1 VKEEFMKFTNL
12 GTTGIRVSKICFGSL
27 TTSELQKNFTAEK
40 AADLFAYAIREHQIN
55 FFDTAELY
63 GNYAHFRALLK
74 RVKRQEFVLATKCYA
89 YDRKTAQKSLEKALM
104 EVGTDYLDLMMLHEQ
119 ESEHTLRGHREA
131 IEYFLEQKKKGV
143 IRSIGYSTHF
153 IKGVKAAETVPL
165 MDVIFP
171 LINRRGIGI
180 ADGER
185 IEMEQAIHEQ
195 IDRGMGC
202 YLMKPLGGGHLL
214 EEYPRAISYLHKE
227 FPETVI
233 AIGMQSKTEVDLNV
247 RSIVDRVWDRDEEER
262 FHFQEKKLKIAEW
275 CVGCGA
281 CVEACQQNALGLK
294 DGKAVVL
301 DQSKCVRCGYCAKAC
316 KEFCIKV
323 V

>member
-1 VKEEFMKFTNL
+1 MQFTEL

-27 TTSELQKNFTAEK
+27 TTSRLQKNFSAEE
-40 AADLFAYAIREHQIN
+40 AAELFAYAIKEHQIN

-63 GNYAHFRALLK
+63 GNYAHFRALLN
-74 RVKRQEFVLATKCYA
+74 RVKRREFVLSTKCYA
-89 YDRKTAQKSLEKALM
+89 YDRKTAQESLERALT

-131 IEYFLEQKKKGV
+131 IAYFLEQKQKGV
-143 IRSIGYSTHF
+143 IRGIGYSTHF
-153 IKGVKAAETVPL
+153 VRGVKAASTIPS
-165 MDVIFP
+165 MDVIHP

-180 ADGER
+180 VDGER
-185 IEMEQAIHEQ
+185 MEMEEAIHEQ
-195 IDRGMGC
+195 IARGIGC

-214 EEYPRAISYLHKE
+214 KEYPQAISYLHEE
-227 FPETVI
+227 FPDAVI

-247 RSIVDRVWDRDEEER
+247 RSIVDRTWTQSEQER
-262 FHFQEKKLKIAEW
+262 FHFQEKKLKIADW
-275 CVGCGA
+275 CVGCGH
-281 CVEACQQNALGLK
+281 CVEACQQNALGLR

-301 DQSKCVRCGYCAKAC
+301 DQSLCVRCGYCAKAC

>member
-1 VKEEFMKFTNL
+1 MEFTNL
-12 GTTGIRVSKICFGSL
+12 GTTNISVSKICFGTL
-27 TTSELQKNFTAEK
+27 TTSKLQKNFSAEK
-40 AADLFAYAIREHQIN
+40 AADLFAYAIQEHGIN

-63 GNYAHFRALLK
+63 DNYAHFHALLK
-74 RVKRQEFVLATKCYA
+74 RVKREEFVLSTKCYA
-89 YDRKTAQKSLEKALM
+89 YDRVTAKKSLDKALA

-131 IEYFLEQKKKGV
+131 IEYFLEQKQKGI
-143 IRSIGYSTHF
+143 IRGIGYSTHF
-153 IKGVKAAETVPL
+153 IQGVKAAVTAPQ
-165 MDVIFP
+165 MDVLHP

-180 ADGER
+180 VDGKR
-185 IEMEQAIHEQ
+185 KEMEEAIHEQ
-195 IDRGMGC
+195 ISRGMGC

-214 EEYPRAISYLHKE
+214 EEYPRAISYLLKE
-227 FPETVI
+227 FPKSVI

-247 RSIVDRVWDRDEEER
+247 RSIVDQTWDQAEKER

-281 CVEACQQNALGLK
+281 CVEVCQQNALGLK
-294 DGKAVVL
+294 NGKAVVL
-301 DQSKCVRCGYCAKAC
+301 DQEKCVRCGYCAKAC